1 MKTID
6 DLSKQMNRIELL
18 LMRLVTPIE
27 MEEGRQLAGA
37 TKEQIKAHNKAVVAR
52 ARAKQQRRAA

>member
-1 MKTID
+1 MTIK
-6 DLSKQMNRIELL
+6 DLAEQMTRIEVLL
-18 LMRLVTPIE
+18 NRLVTPIE

-37 TKEQIKAHNKAVVAR
+37 SDEQRKAHNKAVLAR